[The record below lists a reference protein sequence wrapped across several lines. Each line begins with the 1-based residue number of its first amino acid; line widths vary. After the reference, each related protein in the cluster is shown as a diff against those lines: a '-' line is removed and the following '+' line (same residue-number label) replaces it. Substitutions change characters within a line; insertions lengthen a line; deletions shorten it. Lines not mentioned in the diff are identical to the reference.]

1 MPNCDAFLRTLVF
14 CLSQRKDFALH
25 LFRPSKKPHVILRL
39 KRIVIESFSVGFRMS
54 VHRRLLVVVLG
65 TWGLVHPSSAEA
77 GDRLAKPGGHISF
90 IRGSYLKGIN

>member
-1 MPNCDAFLRTLVF
+1 MTLFEGLWYFGYV
-14 CLSQRKDFALH
+14 KDFALH

-65 TWGLVHPSSAEA
+65 TWGLVHPSLADA
-77 GDRLAKPGGHISF
+77 GDRLAKAGVVTGKSF
-90 IRGSYLKGIN
+90 L